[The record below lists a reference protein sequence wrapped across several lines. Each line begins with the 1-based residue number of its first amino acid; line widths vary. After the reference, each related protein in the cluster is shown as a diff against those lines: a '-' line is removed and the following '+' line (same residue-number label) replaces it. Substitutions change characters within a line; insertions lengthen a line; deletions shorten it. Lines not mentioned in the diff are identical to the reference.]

1 MIRLSRRITDRE
13 FRPGGRVRWTTAAFL
28 ATDSLV
34 RVRLFRTQPFRCP
47 GSVLDHPRLRRVVK
61 HKEHGSP
68 RLRTN
73 AREHHL
79 WSLTHEGALACANH
93 GEAFRRLETRPVTLH
108 YSKSSSTLFVRLP
121 QARRLPSIHGP
132 TIAPMLPPD
141 GWRLEPGCI
150 VRRPTYQVEAQFWNK
165 RTAMRCLVR
174 FPCSSRLVFF
184 GAPRRERP
192 R

>member
-1 MIRLSRRITDRE
+1 MSA
-13 FRPGGRVRWTTAAFL
+13 FVNPTAFI

-61 HKEHGSP
+61 HKDYGSP

-108 YSKSSSTLFVRLP
+108 CSRSSSTLFVKLP
-121 QARRLPSIHGP
+121 QARRLPSTHGP
-132 TIAPMLPPD
+132 TIASMRPPE
-141 GWRLEPGCI
+141 GWRLDAGRYSPAPNI
-150 VRRPTYQVEAQFWNK
+150 QVEAEFWNK
-165 RTAMRCLVR
+165 RDGDALPGQVHL
-174 FPCSSRLVFF
+174 F
-184 GAPRRERP
+184 
-192 R
+192 